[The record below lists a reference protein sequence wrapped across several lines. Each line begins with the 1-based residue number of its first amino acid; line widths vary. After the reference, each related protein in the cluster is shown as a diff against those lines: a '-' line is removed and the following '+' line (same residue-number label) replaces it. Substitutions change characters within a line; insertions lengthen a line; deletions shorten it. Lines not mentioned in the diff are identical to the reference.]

1 MPVVTTA
8 LTYNQLDALSKATV
22 GMPLYNFLMDGT
34 GKNATS
40 YSDNS
45 WEISLAEILGGYR
58 NFQSSDWQKKPLT
71 DLIAYNF
78 KKNGLGAFGQVIAGK
93 VIANVLKRM
102 GVFRNLNKV
111 NKMVGVEKVARW
123 S

>member
-1 MPVVTTA
+1 
-8 LTYNQLDALSKATV
+8 
-22 GMPLYNFLMDGT
+22 MPLYNFLMDGT
-34 GKNATS
+34 GKNAST

-45 WEISLAEILGGYR
+45 WEVSLAEIIGGYR
-58 NFQSSDWQKKPLT
+58 NFQSADWQKKPLT
-71 DLIAYNF
+71 DLISYNL
-78 KKNGLGAFGQVIAGK
+78 KKNGMGAFAQVIAGK
-93 VIANVLKRM
+93 VIVSVLKRM